1 MLTLNVALRLL
12 SRRFVGNHQ
21 ILVNWHNKNYW
32 VYCRRVNVQFFSW
45 LAARQEMLARSRKT

>member
-21 ILVNWHNKNYW
+21 ILVN
-32 VYCRRVNVQFFSW
+32 
-45 LAARQEMLARSRKT
+45 